1 MLLGVIAMLTT
12 AHAIHVQALVNL
24 WQVFDEIAR
33 AVRFLTRRAFERAS
47 GALFATYTFVTI
59 LGSLAVWHVFVRQVS
74 SFKVE
79 HIA

>member
-1 MLLGVIAMLTT
+1 MLTT
-12 AHAIHVQALVNL
+12 AHAIHVQALLVNL

-33 AVRFLTRRAFERAS
+33 AVRFLTRRSFERVS
-47 GALFATYTFVTI
+47 GALFATHTFVTT
-59 LGSLAVWHVFVRQVS
+59 LGSLAVWHVSVRQVG